1 MPTRPG
7 SAGDWQP
14 LDTVSST
21 GPCDVRAIMNER
33 PQPLDEGR
41 AQKNIA
47 KMMGTE
53 LGIATAHPF
62 QLGAVLALAYNTVAT
77 LIRAPGDG
85 KSTVVHAAMR
95 LLRGVVA
102 TSLIGANQASGR
114 LVYRTSIAHTF
125 PSCRGLEGSRV

>member
-7 SAGDWQP
+7 SAGGWQP

-33 PQPLDEGR
+33 PQPLDEAR
-41 AQKNIA
+41 AHKNIA

-62 QLGAVLALAYNTVAT
+62 QLGAVLALAYNTVALRSLGRQGT
-77 LIRAPGDG
+77 AKAPS
-85 KSTVVHAAMR
+85 STPQCGYFEAWWQRR
-95 LLRGVVA
+95 L
-102 TSLIGANQASGR
+102 SGR
-114 LVYRTSIAHTF
+114 IKLAA
-125 PSCRGLEGSRV
+125 G